1 MPEAFAYLAAER
13 AGIPCV
19 LGDFHLLEGSHES
32 VVVLF
37 YGMGTPMPAGSY
49 RTFLTCL
56 RREAP

>member
-19 LGDFHLLEGSHES
+19 LGDFHLFGGSHES

-37 YGMGTPMPAGSY
+37 LWNGYPRA
-49 RTFLTCL
+49 
-56 RREAP
+56 RRVLIAPF